1 MEFEKIDI
9 PSDRVIATA
18 QRRALW
24 DQLLA
29 TMDDGDFVDARGWVD
44 GMLKNED
51 GRDFAA
57 AAIALLARAKGM
69 RLNKKPDAEP
79 PSWTKIKPRANRSSS
94 DGRRRRGPRGRPDRR
109 RSRSPKKGR
118 PKKG

>member
-1 MEFEKIDI
+1 MQKDLKVDFEKIEI

-44 GMLKNED
+44 GMLKDED

-57 AAIALLARAKGM
+57 AAIALLARQRHAV
-69 RLNKKPDAEP
+69 E
-79 PSWTKIKPRANRSSS
+79 
-94 DGRRRRGPRGRPDRR
+94 
-109 RSRSPKKGR
+109 
-118 PKKG
+118 